1 MNNDWTNGESNNV
14 GFCFFLSMVTSM
26 PPSAEY
32 SVTDAQKPRS
42 ENHTVLAH
50 ILLLLYI
57 HCFEVGPEEGH

>member
-1 MNNDWTNGESNNV
+1 
-14 GFCFFLSMVTSM
+14 MVTSM